1 MTLGWR
7 LFMLAVL
14 LPVLPILYVMLR
26 DECEPK
32 KNIIVGVTLPYAAQS
47 DSVVRGLL
55 EQYKREMR
63 LACWAMLAAA
73 IPNLLFSGFGSFLTY

>member
-47 DSVVRGLL
+47 DSVVRWISDNHV
-55 EQYKREMR
+55 R
-63 LACWAMLAAA
+63 
-73 IPNLLFSGFGSFLTY
+73 